1 MKTAPRLVLRLLGGF
16 ALERDGASCKI
27 AYEKGRGL
35 LAYLA
40 VESGRDHMRTSLAA
54 MLWPDLARDAALS
67 NLRLV
72 LHNLRQALDV
82 PAPHA
87 SPLHIDREHVRLDP
101 TPDLRIDIADFSAPD
116 PKCPSLPCRRGL
128 HSLPWP
134 NGGSRRAVS
143 RRVHGGILTAGL
155 PGVRGV
161 APDSA

>member
-54 MLWPDLARDAALS
+54 MLWPGLARDAALS

-87 SPLHIDREHVRLDP
+87 SSLHIDREHVRLDP
-101 TPDLRIDIADFSAPD
+101 TPDLRLDIADFSAPD
-116 PKCPSLPCRRGL
+116 PKRPSPPCPVVCPPCLGPMAVLAAQYQGPLIAGRSVAR
-128 HSLPWP
+128 SPQSA
-134 NGGSRRAVS
+134 GGGEAK
-143 RRVHGGILTAGL
+143 
-155 PGVRGV
+155 
-161 APDSA
+161 